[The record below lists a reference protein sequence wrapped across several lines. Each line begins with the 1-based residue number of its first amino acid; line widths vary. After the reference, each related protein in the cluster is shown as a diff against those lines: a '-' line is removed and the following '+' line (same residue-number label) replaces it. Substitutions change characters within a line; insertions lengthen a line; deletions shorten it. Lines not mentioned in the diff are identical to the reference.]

1 MSDIDGRI
9 AALEAELAALKASVA
24 ANAPDEDGTSRR
36 HLLRNL
42 AVGAAGVAA
51 TAGGALKFAAP
62 AAAVNNDPLT
72 LGVIAN
78 TATAPTA
85 TNATLAAS
93 GQRRAVRVGHARGG
107 SGERVPGRPRCAL
120 VQPELP
126 PRRLRV
132 HQPERRLR
140 CG

>member
-62 AAAVNNDPLT
+62 ASALDGQPLLLGSANSATTTTSTAVT
-72 LGVIAN
+72 I
-78 TATAPTA
+78 
-85 TNATLAAS
+85 AS
-93 GQRRAVRVGHARGG
+93 GNAFVVEAGVSPGG
-107 SGERVPGRPRCAL
+107 PVNRYA
-120 VQPELP
+120 
-126 PRRLRV
+126 
-132 HQPERRLR
+132 
-140 CG
+140 